1 MKYWLF
7 IILPFI
13 LSDSTFGADRIT
25 EQKRSVQNSTFNWG
39 AKVGF
44 NSTLPVINSLII
56 DNAEI
61 TIENTRVE
69 YKVGYMAA
77 LFCRVNFDRFFI
89 QPSLSVHNTESEIYF
104 RLPLDQTSE
113 TVQYVSDLNNQFN
126 LKIHSF
132 ELPIMIGYSIVKEG
146 PFGLSIM
153 VGPKLKYNYRIRYTT
168 NLDNY
173 HDVYTSN
180 DTPFRVNLVG
190 GIGVTLWQLFFDFT
204 YEVGLNYRE
213 TNFKTVGEGIALPE
227 NIVIDKRLN
236 MMGFSLGFL
245 F

>member
-1 MKYWLF
+1 
-7 IILPFI
+7 
-13 LSDSTFGADRIT
+13 
-25 EQKRSVQNSTFNWG
+25 
-39 AKVGF
+39 
-44 NSTLPVINSLII
+44 
-56 DNAEI
+56 
-61 TIENTRVE
+61 
-69 YKVGYMAA
+69 
-77 LFCRVNFDRFFI
+77 
-89 QPSLSVHNTESEIYF
+89 
-104 RLPLDQTSE
+104 
-113 TVQYVSDLNNQFN
+113 
-126 LKIHSF
+126 
-132 ELPIMIGYSIVKEG
+132 MIGYSIVKEG

-204 YEVGLNYRE
+204 YEVGFNYRE